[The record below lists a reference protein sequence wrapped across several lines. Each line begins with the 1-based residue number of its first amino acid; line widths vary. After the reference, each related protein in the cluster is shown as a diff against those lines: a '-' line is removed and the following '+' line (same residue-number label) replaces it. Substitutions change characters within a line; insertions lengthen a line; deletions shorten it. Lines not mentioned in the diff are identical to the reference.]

1 MSSLSLFA
9 ILLTLCTACG
19 ILNYKLL
26 RLPMTIG
33 ILLIALIVSLVVKG
47 LDMALPSVDLHTLP
61 MTLLASADLPG
72 NLLDGALSF
81 LLFAGALQVD
91 TRHLMERKF
100 SVFFLAI
107 VGTILAVFMLGGAMY
122 WVMAQ
127 VGLPVPFLWCVVL
140 GAILAPTDPV
150 SVVGMLRRL
159 GLPGPIQAIFAG
171 ESLFNDGVSIVI
183 FGLAMTLV
191 TGEAHHLT
199 LMDAAEA
206 FGIEAVGGAGLGFVA
221 GLIALL
227 CFRAARDSHLQL
239 LVSLSLAAGTFSL
252 AHALG
257 MSGPIAVVVAGLCL
271 GSERAK
277 SSMDDHA
284 REELNSFWTLVD
296 EILNALLFLMI
307 GFEVLAAIPSQRAL
321 VALLLG
327 IPLSIAARALSVF
340 LAILPIHLYGQDRG
354 RMLAVLTWGG
364 LRGGISLSLALTL
377 PAGPMKE
384 VLAPICYGIVVFTIL
399 VQGLSMERVALHFYP
414 KKG

>member
-9 ILLTLCTACG
+9 ILLTLCTLCG
-19 ILNYKLL
+19 ILNYKFL

-33 ILLIALIVSLVVKG
+33 ILLIALAGSLLLKA
-47 LDMALPSVDLHTLP
+47 LDIALPGVDLHTLP
-61 MTLLASADLPG
+61 MSILDSADLPG

-91 TRHLMERKF
+91 TTEMMKRKF
-100 SVFFLAI
+100 SVLFLAI
-107 VGTILAVFMLGGAMY
+107 VGTILAVFLLAGAMY
-122 WVMAQ
+122 WVMAA
-127 VGLPVPFLWCVVL
+127 VGLHMPFLWCVVL

-171 ESLFNDGVSIVI
+171 ESLFNDGISIVI
-183 FGLAMTLV
+183 FGLAMSLV
-191 TGEAHHLT
+191 TGDAQHLT
-199 LMDAAEA
+199 LIDAFRA
-206 FGIEAVGGAGLGFVA
+206 FGLEAVGGSALGFVA
-221 GLIALL
+221 GMIGLL
-227 CFRAARDSHLQL
+227 CFRTARDSHLQL

-271 GSERAK
+271 GGKRAQ

-284 REELNSFWTLVD
+284 RKELNSFWTLVD

-307 GFEVLAAIPSQRAL
+307 GFEVLAAIPGHRAL
-321 VALLLG
+321 WALLIG

-340 LAILPIHLYGQDRG
+340 LAILPIHLYGEHRG

-377 PAGPMKE
+377 PAGPMKD

-399 VQGLSMERVALHFYP
+399 VQGLTMEPVALYFYP
-414 KKG
+414 RKK